1 MVLIYFFIGLALVFL
16 FRFILIQLMI
26 KYLNSKPSIQED
38 IDSNK
43 ISSDDLIMYDRL
55 KDFYK
60 NFINFFDKEIIKI
73 EVANKLIDEDYFDYI
88 VVVRTKNE
96 WNKGHYPTATHIPL
110 EPQDEFTK
118 NITYYNRKLSFLIYC
133 KTDRRS
139 KIAADIMKKN
149 GFDNVRYLVG
159 NYRRLNVQKAKKI

>member
-1 MVLIYFFIGLALVFL
+1 MVLIYFFIGVALVFL
-16 FRFILIQLMI
+16 FIFILIQLMI

-43 ISSDDLIMYDRL
+43 ISSDDLTMYDRL

-73 EVANKLIDEDYFDYI
+73 EEANKLIDEDYFDYI
-88 VVVRTKNE
+88 VDVRTKNE
-96 WNKGHYPTATHIPL
+96 WNKGHHPTATHIPL

-133 KTDRRS
+133 KTGRRA